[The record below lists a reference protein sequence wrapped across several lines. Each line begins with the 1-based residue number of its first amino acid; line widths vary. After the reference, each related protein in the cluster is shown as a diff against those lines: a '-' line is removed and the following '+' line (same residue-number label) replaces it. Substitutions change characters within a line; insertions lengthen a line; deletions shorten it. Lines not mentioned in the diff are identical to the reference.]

1 MIFFFAIRFVAPRRG
16 FRAWRLYLLFWCT
29 IVYSVLAS
37 LAQVTFHLIWCIE
50 GEGWVVAHS
59 WWAKLVGFARSQPG
73 ESPSVIYFL
82 VVQLSAAVLALVE
95 VFGSRLYQDS
105 CCLNFS
111 FGIEQIGYH
120 LRVACCFLLPAV
132 QLVVSI
138 SHPSWISLPF
148 FVFSCIGVVDWSL
161 TSNFLGLFRWWRL
174 LEIYSVFIILLLYVY
189 QLPVK
194 FPYVVLAFADFIGL
208 FKISSNS
215 EWPEVSS
222 GISLLFYYFMLS
234 SAKQDIQDMDSLM
247 SLEND
252 SLAEELLP
260 SRNVFLVRQS
270 RSGRRHAN
278 VLLRGSV
285 FRTFSIN
292 FFTYGFPVLLLA
304 LSLWSFNF
312 TSICAFGLLAY
323 VGYILYAF
331 PSLFEMHRLNGSLLV
346 FILLWA
352 ASTYIFNVAFTFF
365 NKRFQKDMM
374 IWETIGLWHY
384 SIPGLFLLAQFCL
397 GVFVALCNL
406 VNNSVF
412 VYTTTEGGASSSD
425 DHLIDEKEDTMVLIV
440 ATLAWGLRKLSRA
453 ITLMLLF
460 LLVVKPGFIH
470 AVYMC
475 FFLVFL
481 LNHSIKKGLRQ
492 ILVLF
497 CEAHFSILY
506 ILQLDLV
513 SSALERSGSLTME
526 VLSQLGLSN
535 KSTTKD
541 FMKIG
546 SIVCFCAVHS
556 HGFKMLFALSAVLRH
571 TPSTPVGFT
580 ILKAGLNKS
589 VLLSVYNSQNSRN
602 GQADRSTHE
611 KKIASYLSKIGQK
624 FLWVYRSY
632 GTYVAFLTILL
643 TLYLVTPNYIS
654 FGYLFFLL
662 VWIIGRQL
670 VEKTKR
676 RLWFPLKVY
685 ATLVFIF
692 TYCLSVSPLFA
703 GLVSKFVK
711 LYPDLGFDPEASL
724 LMNVWQSL
732 AVLVVMQLY
741 SYERRQNSDK
751 NFGVSDAS
759 ESGLL
764 GFLRRLLIWHS
775 EKILSVT
782 VFYACLSSISL
793 SGLIYLLGLIM
804 FSILPKVSR
813 IPSKVYLVYTG
824 LLATSEYLFQMLCE
838 PAQMCPGQQFH
849 GLSVFLGL
857 KHYDAGFWGVEYGLQ
872 GKVLVIVACTIQY
885 NVFHWLDLMPTSL
898 LHEGKWEEP
907 CQLFIS
913 GDTSSNARDN
923 NKDSHSSNRFSS
935 LFSKVQGLIGSSSSS
950 SLSSGST
957 CQTSEPV
964 QNETS
969 GSDEGK
975 RYSFSKIWGM
985 SKESHKWD
993 KRKII
998 SLRRERFETQKTT
1011 FKCYM
1016 KFWMENLFKL
1026 RGLEINMI
1034 VLLLASFTLLNVISI
1049 FYITCL
1055 VVCILMNRDLIQ
1067 KLWPLFV
1074 VLFASVLLLEYF
1086 ALWKEGMPWL
1096 HSINDIE
1103 VHCRE
1108 CWKNSRIFFA
1118 YCSKCWLG
1126 LIADDPRMLISYYI
1140 VFIFS
1145 SFKLR
1150 SDRFSGFSDSDTYH
1164 QMMSQRKNAL
1174 VWRDLS
1180 LETKSFWTFLDY
1192 IRLYAYC
1199 HLLDIVL
1206 ALIAITGTLEYDVLH
1221 LGYLGFALV
1230 FFRMRLEILKRKN
1243 KIFKYLRMYN
1253 FALIVLSL
1261 AYQSPYFGQFSSGK
1275 CDQIDYIY
1283 EIIGFYKYDYGFK
1296 ITSRS
1301 AFVEIVIFLLVSIQS
1316 YIFSSGEFDYVSRY
1330 LEAEQI
1336 GAMVHEQEK
1345 KALKK
1350 TEQLQHL
1357 RRSEEQKRER
1367 NMQVERMKSEMY
1379 NLQSQLNRMNSFT
1392 PINNASH
1399 SEGLRH
1405 RRNTKLYTDIDT
1417 PLQDSGIGSPRKEDK
1432 TGSTDS
1438 SQSFEFSVEDA
1449 QKSLTDLM
1457 FRTPCDTPRSPIR
1470 GTSEEFKVTDNARNS
1485 LGSTSEI
1492 TEVEENEGKV
1502 NHNLLKLQYGR
1513 GAVKENPLKSAVQL
1527 IGDGVSQVQ
1536 SFGNQAVTN
1545 IVSFLNIDPE
1555 EPHSSDHPAEDDI
1568 YDMVESQ
1575 RETHDGQLL
1584 RTHSVTSGN
1593 GTKSSANMPIGVIFR
1608 YIWYQMRSNYD
1619 YVCYCCFVLVFLWN
1633 FSLLSMVYLGALFLY
1648 ALCVNYGPSYLFWV
1662 IVLIYTELNIL
1673 SQYIYQIV
1681 IQHCGLNIHIP
1692 LLQRLGFP
1700 DDKIKASFVVSIL
1713 PLFLVYISTLLQSS
1727 ITAKDGEWVPVTEFS
1742 FLSARNNVEEKQ
1754 RMPYNWRDRLKN
1766 IHLPVMN
1773 LIRMIGRGISRY
1785 WLSLTQ
1791 GAESPPYF
1799 VQVTMEVNHWPEDG
1813 IQPERIESAINRVLA
1828 IAHEERC
1835 QANSPSS
1842 CHSCSRVRIQSIE
1855 RSKENSSM
1863 ALAVLEVVYA
1873 APLDCQSAGWY
1884 KSLTPAADVEKE
1896 IHESQKA
1903 GLFEDVNFPYPVVSV
1918 IGGGKREI
1926 DLYAYYFGADLA
1938 VFFLVAMF
1946 YQSVLKNKSEFLEV
1960 YQLEDQFPKE
1970 FVFILMILFFLIV
1983 VDRIIYLWSFAT
1995 GKVIFYLFNLVL
2007 FTYSVTEYAWGM
2019 ELVHRNVGGFV
2030 LRAIYLTKSISL
2042 ALQALQIRYGIP
2054 NKSNLYRQFLTSKV
2068 TQVNYF
2074 GFRLYRALPFL
2085 YELRCVLDWS
2095 CTTTSL
2101 TMYDWLKLEDIYASL
2116 FLVKCDAILNR
2127 ANHQQGEKQTKMTK
2141 FCSGICLFFVLICVI
2156 WAPMLIYSS
2165 GNPTN
2170 IANPII
2176 DVSVKIDIKALG
2188 GRLTFFK
2195 TTVCEKIPWKHMRA
2209 YDDVDP
2215 LDYLGGYNVEDIQLI
2230 CCQPDASTMWLI
2242 PAPVQTR
2249 FIQSLEETEM
2259 IFGNMELILNWDFLR
2274 ARPKGKELVK
2284 YESPVDRS
2292 PSVDD
2297 VKRVLNGTINSFR
2310 ITDAYPRY
2318 FRVTGSGEV
2327 RRLEASIDSVSG
2339 ELLLNNGT
2347 PPWWSFYDTN
2357 PSDLAG
2363 CQGLNGPMAIVVS
2376 EETPQGIIG
2385 ETLSKFSI
2393 WSLYITFVLAVARF
2407 IRLQCSDLRMRIPY
2421 ENLPSCDRLLDICE
2435 GIYAARAEGELEV
2448 EEVLYWTL
2456 VNIYRSPHMLL
2467 EYTKPD

>member
-1 MIFFFAIRFVAPRRG
+1 M
-16 FRAWRLYLLFWCT
+16 AWRTGGCAGRCLLPL
-29 IVYSVLAS
+29 VLLAVLAS

-105 CCLNFS
+105 CWLNFS
-111 FGIEQIGYH
+111 FGIEQI
-120 LRVACCFLLPAV
+120 
-132 QLVVSI
+132 
-138 SHPSWISLPF
+138 
-148 FVFSCIGVVDWSL
+148 
-161 TSNFLGLFRWWRL
+161 
-174 LEIYSVFIILLLYVY
+174 
-189 QLPVK
+189 
-194 FPYVVLAFADFIGL
+194 
-208 FKISSNS
+208 
-215 EWPEVSS
+215 
-222 GISLLFYYFMLS
+222 
-234 SAKQDIQDMDSLM
+234 
-247 SLEND
+247 
-252 SLAEELLP
+252 
-260 SRNVFLVRQS
+260 
-270 RSGRRHAN
+270 
-278 VLLRGSV
+278 
-285 FRTFSIN
+285 
-292 FFTYGFPVLLLA
+292 
-304 LSLWSFNF
+304 
-312 TSICAFGLLAY
+312 
-323 VGYILYAF
+323 
-331 PSLFEMHRLNGSLLV
+331 
-346 FILLWA
+346 
-352 ASTYIFNVAFTFF
+352 
-365 NKRFQKDMM
+365 
-374 IWETIGLWHY
+374 
-384 SIPGLFLLAQFCL
+384 
-397 GVFVALCNL
+397 
-406 VNNSVF
+406 
-412 VYTTTEGGASSSD
+412 
-425 DHLIDEKEDTMVLIV
+425 
-440 ATLAWGLRKLSRA
+440 
-453 ITLMLLF
+453 
-460 LLVVKPGFIH
+460 
-470 AVYMC
+470 
-475 FFLVFL
+475 
-481 LNHSIKKGLRQ
+481 
-492 ILVLF
+492 
-497 CEAHFSILY
+497 
-506 ILQLDLV
+506 
-513 SSALERSGSLTME
+513 
-526 VLSQLGLSN
+526 GLSN

-541 FMKIG
+541 FMEIG

-602 GQADRSTHE
+602 GQADRSTH
-611 KKIASYLSKIGQK
+611 
-624 FLWVYRSY
+624 
-632 GTYVAFLTILL
+632 
-643 TLYLVTPNYIS
+643 
-654 FGYLFFLL
+654 
-662 VWIIGRQL
+662 
-670 VEKTKR
+670 
-676 RLWFPLKVY
+676 
-685 ATLVFIF
+685 
-692 TYCLSVSPLFA
+692 

-764 GFLRRLLIWHS
+764 GFLRRLLIWH
-775 EKILSVT
+775 K
-782 VFYACLSSISL
+782 
-793 SGLIYLLGLIM
+793 
-804 FSILPKVSR
+804 
-813 IPSKVYLVYTG
+813 
-824 LLATSEYLFQMLCE
+824 YLFQMLCE

-857 KHYDAGFWGVEYGLQ
+857 KHYDAGFWGVEYGLR

-1055 VVCILMNRDLIQ
+1055 VECPGYTVSMTLKFIVANAGKIQ
-1067 KLWPLFV
+1067 
-1074 VLFASVLLLEYF
+1074 
-1086 ALWKEGMPWL
+1086 
-1096 HSINDIE
+1096 
-1103 VHCRE
+1103 
-1108 CWKNSRIFFA
+1108 
-1118 YCSKCWLG
+1118 
-1126 LIADDPRMLISYYI
+1126 
-1140 VFIFS
+1140 
-1145 SFKLR
+1145 
-1150 SDRFSGFSDSDTYH
+1150 GFSLH
-1164 QMMSQRKNAL
+1164 
-1174 VWRDLS
+1174 
-1180 LETKSFWTFLDY
+1180 
-1192 IRLYAYC
+1192 
-1199 HLLDIVL
+1199 
-1206 ALIAITGTLEYDVLH
+1206 IAQNVGW
-1221 LGYLGFALV
+1221 
-1230 FFRMRLEILKRKN
+1230 
-1243 KIFKYLRMYN
+1243 
-1253 FALIVLSL
+1253 
-1261 AYQSPYFGQFSSGK
+1261 
-1275 CDQIDYIY
+1275 
-1283 EIIGFYKYDYGFK
+1283 

-1593 GTKSSANMPIGVIFR
+1593 GTKSSANMPIG
-1608 YIWYQMRSNYD
+1608 
-1619 YVCYCCFVLVFLWN
+1619 
-1633 FSLLSMVYLGALFLY
+1633 
-1648 ALCVNYGPSYLFWV
+1648 
-1662 IVLIYTELNIL
+1662 
-1673 SQYIYQIV
+1673 
-1681 IQHCGLNIHIP
+1681 
-1692 LLQRLGFP
+1692 
-1700 DDKIKASFVVSIL
+1700 
-1713 PLFLVYISTLLQSS
+1713 SS

-1754 RMPYNWRDRLKN
+1754 RMPYNWRERLKN

-1903 GLFEDVNFPYPVVSV
+1903 GLFED
-1918 IGGGKREI
+1918 
-1926 DLYAYYFGADLA
+1926 
-1938 VFFLVAMF
+1938 
-1946 YQSVLKNKSEFLEV
+1946 
-1960 YQLEDQFPKE
+1960 
-1970 FVFILMILFFLIV
+1970 ILFFLIV

-2068 TQVNYF
+2068 TQ
-2074 GFRLYRALPFL
+2074 
-2085 YELRCVLDWS
+2085 
-2095 CTTTSL
+2095 
-2101 TMYDWLKLEDIYASL
+2101 LEDIYASL

-2141 FCSGICLFFVLICVI
+2141 FCSGICLFF
-2156 WAPMLIYSS
+2156 IYSS

-2297 VKRVLNGTINSFR
+2297 VKRVLNGTTNSFR

-2456 VNIYRSPHMLL
+2456 NINGLFEKL
-2467 EYTKPD
+2467 EIVAGPVSIQTNKIVHFLDYVTI

>member
-1 MIFFFAIRFVAPRRG
+1 MAWRTGGCAGRCLLPLLLLTASLLDWSLISLVNMVIFFAIRFVAPRRG
-16 FRAWRLYLLFWCT
+16 FHNWRLYILYWCT
-29 IVYSVLAS
+29 IIYSAVAI
-37 LAQVTFHLIWCIE
+37 LAQVTFHIIWGIE
-50 GEGWVVAHS
+50 GKGWIVAYS
-59 WWAKLVGFARSQPG
+59 WWAKLVGFARDQPW

-82 VVQLSAAVLALVE
+82 IVQLSAVVLSLVE
-95 VFGSRLYQDS
+95 VFGSRIHQDS
-105 CCLNFS
+105 CWLNFS
-111 FGIEQIGYH
+111 FDIEQIGYH
-120 LRVACCFLLPAV
+120 FRVACCLLLPAV
-132 QLVVSI
+132 QLIVSI

-148 FVFSCIGVVDWSL
+148 FVFSCIGLVDWSL

-174 LEIYSVFIILLLYVY
+174 LEIYSVFSILLLYIY
-189 QLPVK
+189 QLRVK
-194 FPYVVLAFADFIGL
+194 FPYVVVAFADFIGL
-208 FKISSNS
+208 FKVSSKS
-215 EWPEVSS
+215 EWPELSA
-222 GISLLFYYFMLS
+222 GISLLVYYFMLS
-234 SAKQDIQDMDSLM
+234 SFKQDIQEMDSLM

-252 SLAEELLP
+252 SLTEDLLP
-260 SRNVFLVRQS
+260 SRNAFLVRQS
-270 RSGRRHAN
+270 RTGRRHAN
-278 VLLRGSV
+278 VLLGGSV

-304 LSLWSFNF
+304 LSLWSFKF

-331 PSLFEMHRLNGSLLV
+331 PSLFQMHRLNGSLLV
-346 FILLWA
+346 FILFWA
-352 ASTYIFNVAFTFF
+352 VSTYVFNVAFTFF
-365 NKRFQKDMM
+365 NKRFQKDTV

-412 VYTTTEGGASSSD
+412 HYLTFEDGPSSSD
-425 DHLIDEKEDTMVLIV
+425 DHLIDDKEDAMVLIV

-453 ITLMLLF
+453 ITLILLF
-460 LLVVKPGFIH
+460 LLVMKPGFIH

-481 LNHSIKKGLRQ
+481 VNHSIKKRLRQ
-492 ILVLF
+492 FLVLF
-497 CEAHFSILY
+497 CEVHFSILY

-513 SSALERSGSLTME
+513 SNALERSGSLVME
-526 VLSQLGLSN
+526 VFSQLGLSSN
-535 KSTTKD
+535 AKTKD
-541 FMKIG
+541 LLEIG
-546 SIVCFCAVHS
+546 SIICFCAVHS

-571 TPSTPVGFT
+571 TPCPPVGFS

-589 VLLSVYNSQNSRN
+589 VLLSVYSSQNSREAQVCRN
-602 GQADRSTHE
+602 SHE

-624 FLWVYRSY
+624 FLSMYRSY

-654 FGYLFFLL
+654 FGYLWFLL
-662 VWIIGRQL
+662 LWIIGRQL

-685 ATLVFIF
+685 AAVVFIF
-692 TYCLSVSPLFA
+692 TYSLSISPLFA
-703 GLVSKFVK
+703 RLVSKFVK

-724 LMNVWQSL
+724 LANVWQSL
-732 AVLVVMQLY
+732 SILIVMQLY

-751 NFGVSDAS
+751 KFSVSDAS
-759 ESGLL
+759 VSGLL

-775 EKILSVT
+775 EKILSVS

-793 SGLIYLLGLIM
+793 SGLVYLLGLIV
-804 FSILPKVSR
+804 FSTLPKVSR

-824 LLATSEYLFQMLCE
+824 LLAVSEYLFQMLCK
-838 PAQMCPGQQFH
+838 PAQMCPGQRLYGF
-849 GLSVFLGL
+849 STFLGL
-857 KHYDAGFWGVEYGLQ
+857 KHYDSGLWGVEYGLR

-885 NVFHWLDLMPTSL
+885 NVFHWLDLMPASL
-898 LHEGKWEEP
+898 VHEGKWEEP
-907 CQLFIS
+907 CQLFMSSDQSASPMNNREEIY
-913 GDTSSNARDN
+913 SSNKFAL
-923 NKDSHSSNRFSS
+923 
-935 LFSKVQGLIGSSSSS
+935 LFSKVQGLVGSSLSS
-950 SLSSGST
+950 SLSSGNT
-957 CQTSEPV
+957 YQTSEAV
-964 QNETS
+964 QNVTK
-969 GSDEGK
+969 GLDEDK
-975 RYSFSKIWGM
+975 RYSFAKMWGI

-993 KRKII
+993 KQRII
-998 SLRRERFETQKTT
+998 SLKRERFDTQKLT
-1011 FKCYM
+1011 FKSYM
-1016 KFWMENLFKL
+1016 IFWMENLFKL
-1026 RGLEINMI
+1026 RGLEINMS
-1034 VLLLASFTLLNVISI
+1034 VLLLASFTLLNAVSM
-1049 FYITCL
+1049 FYIMCL
-1055 VVCILMNRDLIQ
+1055 VACILMNRDLIQ

-1074 VLFASVLLLEYF
+1074 FLFASILVLEYF
-1086 ALWKEGMPWL
+1086 ALWKDGMLWL
-1096 HSINDIE
+1096 QGVNDIE
-1103 VHCRE
+1103 MRCHG
-1108 CWKNSRIFFA
+1108 CWKNSQIFFD

-1126 LIADDPRMLISYYI
+1126 LIADDPRMLVSYYV
-1140 VFIFS
+1140 VFIYS

-1150 SDRFSGFSDSDTYH
+1150 SDHFSGFSDSDTYR
-1164 QMMSQRKNAL
+1164 QMRSQRKNVF

-1192 IRLYAYC
+1192 VRLYAYC

-1206 ALIAITGTLEYDVLH
+1206 ALIAITGTLEYDLLH

-1230 FFRMRLEILKRKN
+1230 FFRMRLEILKKKN

-1253 FALIVLSL
+1253 FAVIVLSL
-1261 AYQSPYFGQFSSGK
+1261 AYQSPYVGQFSSGK
-1275 CDQIDYIY
+1275 CNQIDYLY

-1301 AFVEIVIFLLVSIQS
+1301 AFVEIVIFLLVAVQS

-1336 GAMVHEQEK
+1336 GAMVREQEK

-1357 RRSEEQKRER
+1357 RRSEEQKRQR

-1379 NLQSQLNRMNSFT
+1379 NLQSELNTMNSIT
-1392 PINNASH
+1392 PINNASGN
-1399 SEGLRH
+1399 EGLR
-1405 RRNTKLYTDIDT
+1405 RRRTTRLYSDTDA
-1417 PLQDSGIGSPRKEDK
+1417 PLLDNEIGSPAAA
-1432 TGSTDS
+1432 
-1438 SQSFEFSVEDA
+1438 SQSFEFSVADT
-1449 QKSLTDLM
+1449 KKDMTDLL
-1457 FRTPCDTPRSPIR
+1457 FPGTSDALRSPIGGR
-1470 GTSEEFKVTDNARNS
+1470 SEEFMLADNAKHS

-1492 TEVEENEGKV
+1492 IELDEYDIKL
-1502 NHNLLKLQYGR
+1502 HPSLLKEEKEGR
-1513 GAVKENPLKSAVQL
+1513 QPKENPLKSAVQL

-1555 EPHSSDHPAEDDI
+1555 ESLSNEHPAEGSI
-1568 YDMVESQ
+1568 YGVVENQ
-1575 RETHDGQLL
+1575 RGTQDGQFL
-1584 RTHSVTSGN
+1584 RTHSDSL
-1593 GTKSSANMPIGVIFR
+1593 GTATESSASMPVGVIFR

-1619 YVCYCCFVLVFLWN
+1619 YVCYCCFILVFLWN

-1673 SQYIYQIV
+1673 SQYIYQII
-1681 IQHCGLNIHIP
+1681 IQHCGLNIHLP

-1742 FLSARNNVEEKQ
+1742 FLSARNNIEEKFCI
-1754 RMPYNWRDRLKN
+1754 PYNWKDRVKSL
-1766 IHLPVMN
+1766 HMPLMN
-1773 LIRMIGRGISRY
+1773 LIRMSGRGLSRY

-1791 GAESPPYF
+1791 GAESPPFF
-1799 VQVTMEVNHWPEDG
+1799 VQVTMEVKHWPEDG
-1813 IQPERIESAINRVLA
+1813 IQPERIESAINKVLVT
-1828 IAHEERC
+1828 AHEERC
-1835 QANSPSS
+1835 QSNSPSS
-1842 CHSCSRVRIQSIE
+1842 CHSSSRVRIQSIE

-1873 APLDCQSAGWY
+1873 APTECQSAGWF
-1884 KSLTPAADVEKE
+1884 KSLTPAADVERE
-1896 IHESQKA
+1896 IHDSQKA
-1903 GLFEDVNFPYPVVSV
+1903 GLFEEINFPYPVVSV

-1926 DLYAYYFGADLA
+1926 DLYAYYFGADMA
-1938 VFFLVAMF
+1938 VFFFVLMF
-1946 YQSVLKNKSEFLEV
+1946 YQSILKNKSEFLEV

-1995 GKVIFYLFNLVL
+1995 GKVVFYIFNLML

-2019 ELVHRNVGGFV
+2019 ELAHRDVGGFV

-2068 TQVNYF
+2068 TQVNYL

-2116 FLVKCDAILNR
+2116 FLVKCDTILNR
-2127 ANHQQGEKQTKMTK
+2127 ANHQHGEKQTKMTK
-2141 FCSGICLFFVLICVI
+2141 FCGGVCLFFVLICVI

-2188 GRLTFFK
+2188 GRLTFFQ
-2195 TTVCEKIPWKHMRA
+2195 TTACEKIPWKYLKA
-2209 YDDVDP
+2209 YNDVDP
-2215 LDYLGGYNVEDIQLI
+2215 LDYLGAYNVEDIQLI
-2230 CCQPDASTMWLI
+2230 CCQPDASTMWLV
-2242 PAPVQTR
+2242 PPPVQSR
-2249 FIQSLEETEM
+2249 FVRSLEETEM
-2259 IFGNMELILNWDFLR
+2259 IFGKMELILNWDFLR
-2274 ARPKGKELVK
+2274 ARPKE
-2284 YESPVDRS
+2284 
-2292 PSVDD
+2292 
-2297 VKRVLNGTINSFR
+2297 
-2310 ITDAYPRY
+2310 
-2318 FRVTGSGEV
+2318 
-2327 RRLEASIDSVSG
+2327 
-2339 ELLLNNGT
+2339 
-2347 PPWWSFYDTN
+2347 
-2357 PSDLAG
+2357 
-2363 CQGLNGPMAIVVS
+2363 
-2376 EETPQGIIG
+2376 GIIG

-2456 VNIYRSPHMLL
+2456 VNVYRSPHMLL
-2467 EYTKPD
+2467 EYTKPE

>member
-1 MIFFFAIRFVAPRRG
+1 M
-16 FRAWRLYLLFWCT
+16 AWRTGGCAGRCLLPL
-29 IVYSVLAS
+29 VLLAVLAS

-105 CCLNFS
+105 CWLNFS
-111 FGIEQIGYH
+111 FGIEQI
-120 LRVACCFLLPAV
+120 
-132 QLVVSI
+132 
-138 SHPSWISLPF
+138 
-148 FVFSCIGVVDWSL
+148 
-161 TSNFLGLFRWWRL
+161 
-174 LEIYSVFIILLLYVY
+174 
-189 QLPVK
+189 
-194 FPYVVLAFADFIGL
+194 
-208 FKISSNS
+208 
-215 EWPEVSS
+215 
-222 GISLLFYYFMLS
+222 
-234 SAKQDIQDMDSLM
+234 
-247 SLEND
+247 
-252 SLAEELLP
+252 
-260 SRNVFLVRQS
+260 
-270 RSGRRHAN
+270 
-278 VLLRGSV
+278 
-285 FRTFSIN
+285 
-292 FFTYGFPVLLLA
+292 
-304 LSLWSFNF
+304 
-312 TSICAFGLLAY
+312 
-323 VGYILYAF
+323 
-331 PSLFEMHRLNGSLLV
+331 
-346 FILLWA
+346 
-352 ASTYIFNVAFTFF
+352 
-365 NKRFQKDMM
+365 
-374 IWETIGLWHY
+374 
-384 SIPGLFLLAQFCL
+384 
-397 GVFVALCNL
+397 
-406 VNNSVF
+406 
-412 VYTTTEGGASSSD
+412 
-425 DHLIDEKEDTMVLIV
+425 
-440 ATLAWGLRKLSRA
+440 
-453 ITLMLLF
+453 
-460 LLVVKPGFIH
+460 
-470 AVYMC
+470 
-475 FFLVFL
+475 
-481 LNHSIKKGLRQ
+481 
-492 ILVLF
+492 
-497 CEAHFSILY
+497 
-506 ILQLDLV
+506 
-513 SSALERSGSLTME
+513 
-526 VLSQLGLSN
+526 GLSN

-541 FMKIG
+541 FMEIG

-602 GQADRSTHE
+602 GQADRSTH
-611 KKIASYLSKIGQK
+611 
-624 FLWVYRSY
+624 
-632 GTYVAFLTILL
+632 
-643 TLYLVTPNYIS
+643 
-654 FGYLFFLL
+654 
-662 VWIIGRQL
+662 
-670 VEKTKR
+670 
-676 RLWFPLKVY
+676 
-685 ATLVFIF
+685 
-692 TYCLSVSPLFA
+692 

-764 GFLRRLLIWHS
+764 GFLRRLLIWH
-775 EKILSVT
+775 K
-782 VFYACLSSISL
+782 
-793 SGLIYLLGLIM
+793 
-804 FSILPKVSR
+804 
-813 IPSKVYLVYTG
+813 
-824 LLATSEYLFQMLCE
+824 YLFQMLCE

-857 KHYDAGFWGVEYGLQ
+857 KHYDAGFWGVEYGLR

-1055 VVCILMNRDLIQ
+1055 VECPGYTVSMTLKFIVANAGKIQ
-1067 KLWPLFV
+1067 
-1074 VLFASVLLLEYF
+1074 
-1086 ALWKEGMPWL
+1086 
-1096 HSINDIE
+1096 
-1103 VHCRE
+1103 
-1108 CWKNSRIFFA
+1108 
-1118 YCSKCWLG
+1118 
-1126 LIADDPRMLISYYI
+1126 
-1140 VFIFS
+1140 
-1145 SFKLR
+1145 
-1150 SDRFSGFSDSDTYH
+1150 GFSLH
-1164 QMMSQRKNAL
+1164 
-1174 VWRDLS
+1174 
-1180 LETKSFWTFLDY
+1180 
-1192 IRLYAYC
+1192 
-1199 HLLDIVL
+1199 
-1206 ALIAITGTLEYDVLH
+1206 IAQNVGW
-1221 LGYLGFALV
+1221 
-1230 FFRMRLEILKRKN
+1230 
-1243 KIFKYLRMYN
+1243 
-1253 FALIVLSL
+1253 
-1261 AYQSPYFGQFSSGK
+1261 
-1275 CDQIDYIY
+1275 
-1283 EIIGFYKYDYGFK
+1283 

-1593 GTKSSANMPIGVIFR
+1593 GTKSSANMPIG
-1608 YIWYQMRSNYD
+1608 
-1619 YVCYCCFVLVFLWN
+1619 
-1633 FSLLSMVYLGALFLY
+1633 
-1648 ALCVNYGPSYLFWV
+1648 
-1662 IVLIYTELNIL
+1662 
-1673 SQYIYQIV
+1673 
-1681 IQHCGLNIHIP
+1681 
-1692 LLQRLGFP
+1692 
-1700 DDKIKASFVVSIL
+1700 
-1713 PLFLVYISTLLQSS
+1713 SS

-1754 RMPYNWRDRLKN
+1754 RMPYNWRERLKN

-1903 GLFEDVNFPYPVVSV
+1903 GLFED
-1918 IGGGKREI
+1918 
-1926 DLYAYYFGADLA
+1926 
-1938 VFFLVAMF
+1938 
-1946 YQSVLKNKSEFLEV
+1946 
-1960 YQLEDQFPKE
+1960 
-1970 FVFILMILFFLIV
+1970 ILFFLIV

-2068 TQVNYF
+2068 TQ
-2074 GFRLYRALPFL
+2074 
-2085 YELRCVLDWS
+2085 
-2095 CTTTSL
+2095 
-2101 TMYDWLKLEDIYASL
+2101 LEDIYASL

-2141 FCSGICLFFVLICVI
+2141 FCSGICLFF
-2156 WAPMLIYSS
+2156 IYSS

-2297 VKRVLNGTINSFR
+2297 VKRVLNGTTNSFR

-2456 VNIYRSPHMLL
+2456 VTSYAA
-2467 EYTKPD
+2467 